1 MVTNNCSGGILIM
14 MVVLIMMV
22 TVMFVSIGG
31 VTNLQYHEGALA
43 AQDETAFQV
52 AEAGLN
58 YARWRLAHEPNNF
71 DPVVREVQDPLE
83 GLLGTYALTFTAPTP
98 GTLTATIN
106 SVGHTANSPTR
117 EVTLEARYGR
127 PSITKY
133 SLLLNDD
140 YRFDAIEALEGQIHS
155 NGGIRMKSY
164 TDSLMTSAKETYICR
179 PWHGCPNLVKPG
191 IWDDGGDKAL
201 WEFPVPVVDY
211 GALTTDLLD
220 MKTAA
225 QSAGTYYDVSGA
237 FGYHVVFHADNTYSV
252 YQVTAKTPPIWTYFT
267 ETKWKKMSHDIASET
282 FLSTNAVPSNGIL
295 FFEDTLWVNGDIRD
309 RVSIASGD
317 FSEPYTYPDI
327 IINGNVTYGGVRDGT
342 RLFGAIAQGSVLL
355 PYYGAPDNLV
365 LDGAFIAQNGRYG
378 RGHYSCSSPC
388 NQYDNSYILR
398 NNLTQYGMV
407 GSNWSPG
414 TGWIN
419 GSGTIISGYQT
430 SLTSYDPNMLYGPP
444 PFFPT
449 TGEYQFLSWVQQE

>member
-1 MVTNNCSGGILIM
+1 MITNNRSGGILIM

-58 YARWRLAHEPNNF
+58 YARWRLAHEPDNF
-71 DPVVREVQDPLE
+71 DPVVQEIYDPLE
-83 GLLGTYALTFTAPTP
+83 GALGTYTLTFTAPTP

-133 SLLLNDD
+133 SILLNDD

-164 TDSLMTSAKETYICR
+164 TDSLMTSAKATYTCK
-179 PWHGCPNLVKPG
+179 PKHGCAPPAIHPG
-191 IWDDGGDKAL
+191 IWDDGEDKDL

-220 MKTAA
+220 MKEAA
-225 QSAGTYYDVSGA
+225 VSAGTYYDVSGA
-237 FGYHVVFHADNTYSV
+237 FGYHIVFHADNTYSL
-252 YQVTAKTPPIWTYFT
+252 YQVTAKTPPIETYFS
-267 ETKWKKMSHDIASET
+267 ETGYKMMSHDIASET
-282 FLSTNAVPSNGIL
+282 FLSANAVPSNGIL
-295 FFEDTLWVNGDIRD
+295 FFEDTVWVNGDIRD

-317 FSEPYTYPDI
+317 FSEPYTQPDI
-327 IINGNVTYGGVRDGT
+327 IINGSITYGGVRDGT
-342 RLFGAIAQGSVLL
+342 RLFGAIAQGSVLI
-355 PYYGAPDNLV
+355 PYYGAPNNLV
-365 LDGAFIAQNGRYG
+365 LDGAFIAQNGRFG
-378 RGHYSCSSPC
+378 RGHYRCTMPACDSS
-388 NQYDNSYILR
+388 YRLR
-398 NNLTQYGMV
+398 NSITQYGMM
-407 GSNWSPG
+407 GSNLSFG
-414 TGWIN
+414 TAWMN
-419 GSGTIISGYQT
+419 GIGVIISGYQT

-449 TGEYQFLSWVQQE
+449 PGEYQFLSWVQVE